1 MGTLTGF
8 RCCGERADA
17 GLRCQAYQYTKAGRR
32 LQEVSLRVF
41 NTAGQLVRTLAQG
54 PTKPGA
60 YATVWN
66 GTDHKGRRL
75 AAGVYFYTLETG
87 DKRLSRKVVLTE

>member
-1 MGTLTGF
+1 MG
-8 RCCGERADA
+8 A
-17 GLRCQAYQYTKAGRR
+17 GLGVLALHKAVPNPFSSMVTIHWSVPM
-32 LQEVSLRVF
+32 LQEVSLRVY
-41 NTAGQLVRTLAQG
+41 NTAGQLVRTLAEG

-60 YATVWN
+60 YTTVWN
-66 GTDHKGRRL
+66 GTDRKGRRL

>member
-1 MGTLTGF
+1 M
-8 RCCGERADA
+8 
-17 GLRCQAYQYTKAGRR
+17 
-32 LQEVSLRVF
+32 
-41 NTAGQLVRTLAQG
+41 RTLAQG